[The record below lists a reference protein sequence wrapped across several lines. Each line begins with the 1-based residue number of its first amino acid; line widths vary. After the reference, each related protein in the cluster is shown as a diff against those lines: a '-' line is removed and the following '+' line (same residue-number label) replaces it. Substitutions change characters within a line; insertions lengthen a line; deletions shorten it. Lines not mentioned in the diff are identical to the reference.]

1 MSLIVMA
8 KRALI
13 AAAVAVCTHPVIAQS
28 IDLDKPLIIA
38 KQGSFFA
45 GGRDIESD
53 TLSTLPQ
60 AEPKGTVTVEQ
71 MYVQYQVPVHA
82 NSASVVFIHGCCL
95 TGAEW
100 ETTPDGRTGWAEYF
114 RSSKRPSSG
123 CTEIRI
129 C

>member
-1 MSLIVMA
+1 M
-8 KRALI
+8 
-13 AAAVAVCTHPVIAQS
+13 
-28 IDLDKPLIIA
+28 
-38 KQGSFFA
+38 
-45 GGRDIESD
+45 SD

-114 RSSKRPSSG
+114 VRKGFPAYV
-123 CTEIRI
+123 ID
-129 C
+129 